1 MSVDVWEKNIQFRGD
16 SKQKDLGAEGAW
28 AFKEQHRIPYGQS
41 KETWERV
48 ARGKVSRTRRGW
60 IIQGPGMILVFTESK
75 VDYCQ
80 RVSS

>member
-28 AFKEQHRIPYGQS
+28 VFKEQHRIPYGQS

-48 ARGKVSRTRRGW
+48 ARGKVSEAGLFRA
-60 IIQGPGMILVFTESK
+60 QE
-75 VDYCQ
+75 
-80 RVSS
+80 